1 MTRLALMGKGDVTR
15 AQVLAVGLDI
25 VSEVGLEGLTIG
37 SLAERAG
44 MSKSGLYAH
53 FESKEDLQ
61 CQVLD
66 AASVR
71 FTEAVFVPALTA
83 PRGLPRLER
92 LMERWMLW
100 ETDELPGGCPF
111 VAAAVDY
118 DDREGPVRDR
128 VVFYLDRLLTE
139 LEKAVRMAVDE
150 GHFRADV
157 DTRAYTFEA
166 WGVILA
172 YQQWARMLKTDDAA
186 DRARAAFAG
195 LNNRASAG
203 VPAPVR

>member
-1 MTRLALMGKGDVTR
+1 MTWSTDVTRLAVMGKGDETR

-25 VSEVGLEGLTIG
+25 VSEVGLEALTIG
-37 SLAERAG
+37 TLAERAG

-53 FESKEDLQ
+53 FDSKEDLQ

-66 AASVR
+66 AASER
-71 FTEAVFVPALTA
+71 FTQAVFIPALSA
-83 PRGLPRLER
+83 PRGLPRLQR
-92 LMERWMLW
+92 LMELWMLW

-111 VAAAVDY
+111 VAAAADY

-128 VVFYLDRLLTE
+128 VVFYLDRLLAE

-172 YQQWARMLKTDDAA
+172 YQHWARLLKTEDAA
-186 DRARAAFAG
+186 DRANAAFAS
-195 LNNRASAG
+195 LNARST
-203 VPAPVR
+203 

>member
-1 MTRLALMGKGDVTR
+1 MTRLDVMGKGDVTR

-25 VSEVGLEGLTIG
+25 TSEVGLEGLTIG
-37 SLAERAG
+37 KLADRAG

-53 FESKEDLQ
+53 FASKEDLQ

-66 AASVR
+66 AASER
-71 FTEAVFVPALTA
+71 FADAVLRPAFTA
-83 PRGLPRLER
+83 PRGLPRLESV
-92 LMERWMLW
+92 MELWMLW

-128 VVFYLDRLLTE
+128 VVFYLERLMTE
-139 LEKAVRMAVDE
+139 IEKAVRMAIDE

-157 DTRAYTFEA
+157 DTRAYAFEA

-172 YQQWARMLKTDDAA
+172 YQQWARMLKTQDAA
-186 DRARAAFAG
+186 DRARAALAA
-195 LNNRASAG
+195 LNGRASARET
-203 VPAPVR
+203 ATVR

>member
-1 MTRLALMGKGDVTR
+1 MTRLAFMGKGDATR
-15 AQVLAVGLDI
+15 TQVLAVGLDL

-37 SLAERAG
+37 VLADRAG

-66 AASVR
+66 AASER
-71 FTEAVFVPALTA
+71 FTEAVLRPAFTE
-83 PRGLPRLER
+83 PRGLPRLAR
-92 LMERWMLW
+92 VMELWMLW

-111 VAAAVDY
+111 VAAAADY

-128 VVFYLDRLLTE
+128 VVFYMERLMTE
-139 LEKAVRMAVDE
+139 LEKAARMAVDE

-172 YQQWARMLKTDDAA
+172 YQHWARLLKTEDAA
-186 DRARAAFAG
+186 ERARAAFAG
-195 LNNRASAG
+195 LNARAA
-203 VPAPVR
+203 A